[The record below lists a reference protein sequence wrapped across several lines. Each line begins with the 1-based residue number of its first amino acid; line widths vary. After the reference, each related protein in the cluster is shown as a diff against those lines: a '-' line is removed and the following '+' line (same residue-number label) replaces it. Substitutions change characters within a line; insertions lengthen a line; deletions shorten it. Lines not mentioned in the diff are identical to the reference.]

1 MKIVSVSENRKIEKR
16 IAITP
21 EITKKYLSNGF
32 EVLLSKDYGEHLGF
46 KDLELLWSINREK
59 RRLNLNNVFDKIY
72 LGELRTAI
80 VAGDDDATGVL
91 YNGID
96 TGNEGFF
103 GLGRTWNLSL
113 RYNF

>member
-1 MKIVSVSENRKIEKR
+1 MDLG
-16 IAITP
+16 
-21 EITKKYLSNGF
+21 LSYKM
-32 EVLLSKDYGEHLGF
+32 LLDSGSLD
-46 KDLELLWSINREK
+46 I
-59 RRLNLNNVFDKIY
+59 RLNLNNVFDKIY

-80 VAGDDDATGVL
+80 VAGDEDATGVL